1 MRCTV
6 LRLTALLVIATGCGS
21 VDDPARCAT
30 SADCGAGEYCASA
43 EGERRCWPD
52 GHDPV
57 VSDVTVR
64 CLGAAAGQ
72 ACPRDGTLRVTATA
86 SDVEEL
92 AEVRAALT
100 LAPGAS
106 VVMVRSGATWTADL
120 PLAAAPV
127 PAFEATVDATVT
139 ARDGA
144 RRSASVTTTAAIP
157 VTRLR
162 WTREVEPGV
171 PVALTPAAVMPDG
184 TVVVAGSNGK
194 VYFTSPDGTQAH
206 APVTVGAGQ
215 AISAAP
221 AIGTKAIWVGSEDG
235 WLRGLALD
243 GSGALLGVA
252 VNSEGPIRG
261 SVAVLTE
268 PTREWGF
275 VASTSGRFAGASTGT
290 DTAKTGVAAPYTV
303 GPVVSRSNRVL
314 GVTSGA
320 TSLLHSYV
328 FDGAFTDE
336 WGGLSPI
343 VGVNVS
349 APLSV
354 DADGSVIDGSQ
365 DQKLSRTMMTGQ
377 TSLLQTTEDAV
388 LDSPVILS
396 NGDIVVG
403 DQSGALHRLSS
414 SGVAVWAQPKR
425 LSGPVLSPLV
435 LADTPAT
442 LIVPTRS
449 GTVYALDG
457 TGAQL
462 WSHTLGT
469 GAELR
474 SGNVH
479 TKPGQPP
486 GQVTSTAYYPTSD
499 GKLHAVIVDG
509 RLDTSAP
516 WPKAFHDP
524 RNTSNAGTTP

>member
-6 LRLTALLVIATGCGS
+6 LRLTALLAIATGCGS

-30 SADCGAGEYCASA
+30 SADCVAGEYCASA

-64 CLGAAAGQ
+64 CLGAAAGE

-86 SDVEEL
+86 TDVEEL

-127 PAFEATVDATVT
+127 PAFEATVDAIVT
-139 ARDGA
+139 GRDGA

-275 VASTSGRFAGASTGT
+275 VASTSGRLAGASSAGGT
-290 DTAKTGVAAPYTV
+290 DITGAAGAYAV
-303 GPVVSRSNRVL
+303 GPVMDRNEWVYA
-314 GVTSGA
+314 A
-320 TSLLHSYV
+320 TSSRTSVIRSYS
-328 FDGAFTDE
+328 FDSAFTDR
-336 WGGLSPI
+336 WGVTPPV
-343 VGVNVS
+343 VGVSVEVPLVIAKNDEV
-349 APLSV
+349 LSV
-354 DADGSVIDGSQ
+354 GQDGLVSSTT
-365 DQKLSRTMMTGQ
+365 SSGQ
-377 TSLLQTTEDAV
+377 TSLLATLTDIAT
-388 LDSPVILS
+388 DSPVILS

-403 DQSGALHRLSS
+403 DQSGVLHRLSS

-435 LADTPAT
+435 LADTSAT

-457 TGAQL
+457 SGAQI

-474 SGNVH
+474 SGNLH